1 MDFISQYC
9 PERKLLEQS
18 TLDLVDLLSASAERL
33 IILVGRNHAQFMA
46 TKAGCSELRLQIL
59 QSHNRLLVHRA
70 AHGC

>member
-9 PERKLLEQS
+9 PERKLLEQC
-18 TLDLVDLLSASAERL
+18 TLGLVDMLSVNAEQLMML
-33 IILVGRNHAQFMA
+33 IGRNHAQFMA
-46 TKAGCSELRLQIL
+46 TKASCSELRLQIL